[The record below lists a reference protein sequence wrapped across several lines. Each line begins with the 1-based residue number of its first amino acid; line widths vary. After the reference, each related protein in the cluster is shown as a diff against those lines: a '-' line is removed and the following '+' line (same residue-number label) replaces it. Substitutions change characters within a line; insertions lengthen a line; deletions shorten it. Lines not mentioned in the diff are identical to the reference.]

1 MDLCCS
7 SAQRSY
13 RLPDLVRIRH
23 SAVPAPLRLALH
35 LFDLAAY
42 EVLYRFSPV
51 SRKMFFNGGY
61 LPLAPDMLHLPALK
75 GEEAAA
81 MMYHL
86 LLHRMVA
93 DLAPQPQV
101 ILDVGC
107 GQGGGLLYA
116 QALYPKA
123 RLFGTDR
130 NGTATRKA
138 ARAVAGNPGSRLV
151 KGHDDDI
158 RFETACADFVIS
170 VGAPTYFGL
179 TRFVCEAARVCRP
192 GGIIAFS
199 GGYRQGDHAV
209 IEAELR
215 EAAAANGLDFYCYRN
230 ITPHTFAALQNDI
243 PRREAELARV
253 PWPFRIYGRKWADMP
268 GSAEYDEYATGR
280 RADFSCVLRKP

>member
-1 MDLCCS
+1 M
-7 SAQRSY
+7 
-13 RLPDLVRIRH
+13 PDLVRIRH
-23 SAVPAPLRLALH
+23 SAAPAPIRLALH

-61 LPLAPDMLHLPALK
+61 LPLAEDLLLPAELR

-86 LLHRMVA
+86 LLRRMVA
-93 DLAPQPQV
+93 DLDPQPDT
-101 ILDVGC
+101 ILDIGC

-116 QALYPKA
+116 HALFPEA
-123 RLFGTDR
+123 RLIGSDR

-138 ARAVAGNPGSRLV
+138 AQALSGLPGVRLV
-151 KGHDDDI
+151 KGRDDDI
-158 RFETACADFVIS
+158 VLETGCADFVVS

-179 TRFVCEAARVCRP
+179 SRYVTEAARVCRS

-199 GGYRQGDHAV
+199 GGYRQGDHAK

-215 EAAAANGLDFYCYRN
+215 DAAVQNWLDFIRYED
-230 ITPHTFAALQNDI
+230 ITPNTFAALKADI
-243 PRREAELARV
+243 PRREKELARV
-253 PWPFRIYGRKWADMP
+253 PWPFRLYGRKWADMP
-268 GSAEYDEYATGR
+268 GSAEYAEYAKGR
-280 RADFSCVLRKP
+280 RADFACVLRKP

>member
-1 MDLCCS
+1 MGLCCS
-7 SAQRSY
+7 SARRSHP
-13 RLPDLVRIRH
+13 LPDLVRIRH
-23 SAVPAPLRLALH
+23 STVPAPLRLALH

-61 LPLAPDMLHLPALK
+61 LPLAPDMQQLPALK
-75 GEEAAA
+75 GEEASA

-86 LLHRMVA
+86 LLRGMVA
-93 DLAPQPQV
+93 DLAPNPQV

-116 QALYPKA
+116 HALHPGV
-123 RLFGTDR
+123 RLYGTDR

-138 ARAVAGNPGSRLV
+138 ARAVAHIPGSRLV
-151 KGHDDDI
+151 KGSDDDI
-158 RFETACADFVIS
+158 RFEAACADFVIS

-179 TRFVCEAARVCRP
+179 TRFVGEAARVCRP

-215 EAAAANGLDFYCYRN
+215 DAASGSGLVFHRYRD
-230 ITPHTFAALQNDI
+230 ITPHTFAALRADI

-253 PWPFRIYGRKWADMP
+253 PWPFRLYGRKWADMP

-280 RADFSCVLRKP
+280 RADFACVLRKP

>member
-1 MDLCCS
+1 M
-7 SAQRSY
+7 
-13 RLPDLVRIRH
+13 PDLVRIRQ
-23 SAVPAPLRLALH
+23 SAAPAPIRLALH

-51 SRKMFFNGGY
+51 RRKRFFNGGY
-61 LPLAPDMLHLPALK
+61 LPLSPDLRALPELA

-86 LLHRMVA
+86 LLRDMVA
-93 DLAPQPQV
+93 DLAPDPET

-116 QALYPKA
+116 HALFPQA
-123 RLFGTDR
+123 RLLGTDR
-130 NGTATRKA
+130 NGTVTRM
-138 ARAVAGNPGSRLV
+138 ARRLLARTGRAQLIKGGGDAIAFADGS
-151 KGHDDDI
+151 
-158 RFETACADFVIS
+158 ADFVLS

-179 TRFVCEAARVCRP
+179 PRYVSEAARVCRA

-199 GGYRQGDHAV
+199 GGYRQGDHAQ

-215 EAAAANGLDFYCYRN
+215 AAAQEQGLVFHRYAN
-230 ITPHTFAALQNDI
+230 ITPHTFAALEADI
-243 PRREAELARV
+243 PRRAAELARV
-253 PWPFRIYGRKWADMP
+253 PWPFRAYGWKWADMP

-280 RADFSCVLRKP
+280 RADFACVLRKP